1 MPVIETTLIEGYDAD
16 TKARLMKG
24 MARVVLSVMAASPD
38 GITTVIREVAPS
50 SYARGGVSRVP
61 GPPLP
66 PAVDLASAFATALT
80 KGDRDAIAPLVAE
93 HFTATDEQGKSVDLA
108 ALLSAATGKP
118 RSYSRFDEA
127 LTEDG
132 IFVFAEGTI
141 GTAPAT
147 RFIERYTVSG
157 RTISAYAVWMTAA

>member
-66 PAVDLASAFATALT
+66 PGAF
-80 KGDRDAIAPLVAE
+80 P
-93 HFTATDEQGKSVDLA
+93 QGLPGLPGGLPRNLSGLPGLPGLPKS
-108 ALLSAATGKP
+108 KK
-118 RSYSRFDEA
+118 R
-127 LTEDG
+127 
-132 IFVFAEGTI
+132 
-141 GTAPAT
+141 
-147 RFIERYTVSG
+147 
-157 RTISAYAVWMTAA
+157 